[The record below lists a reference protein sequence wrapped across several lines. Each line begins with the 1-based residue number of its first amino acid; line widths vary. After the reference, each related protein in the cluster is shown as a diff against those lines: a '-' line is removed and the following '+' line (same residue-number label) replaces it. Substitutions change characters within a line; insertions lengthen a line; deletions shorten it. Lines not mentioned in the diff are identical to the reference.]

1 MYTYKMITADE
12 IKRLVERGASYQVD
26 FKAEV
31 LQNEKEIT
39 EIVCS
44 FANTLGGYVLIG
56 IDNQGIIN
64 GAYLD
69 NYNHSSIQESIGEI
83 YPTLH
88 CKLYSVNIEGKDVW
102 VIDVPSGRHT
112 PYFFNGNVFVR
123 ESAKTQ
129 KLTKV
134 EEVWELF
141 KQSEKIYYDSI
152 PCKYDIHKNLD
163 HDLIKSFRREAHIS
177 NNIDNVQ
184 LLENLQ
190 VFTENNDTKRGAV
203 LFFSQRPEELF
214 FHAVVRCVQF
224 KGINKRQIIDD
235 KIFGGTLVAQYK
247 KALSWIQDKLK
258 VKYEIKDTEEK
269 IEKWDIPLDALRE
282 ALINAITHRD
292 YYEQGAFIN
301 VEVYDDRVEINNPG
315 GLLPLV
321 AKKFGRKS
329 LSRNPYIFNLFMR
342 MNLVEHVGSGI
353 GRMQELMINAGLPAP
368 EYETTDFFTII
379 LHRKNYVNISAK
391 FSEIKKQYI
400 ATEKKS
406 LNNKP
411 HAKNSSSPSCGIPCT
426 AYSTFLKTNYL
437 PSLSAPVANLILGAF
452 VDNKMIENSDVILD
466 FYDQWG
472 LDVTDTDTLL
482 QKLQDINTSI
492 HKKESLSK
500 EDLEF
505 SKSLASSM
513 LEFLAEANEAD
524 LLKAKVAD
532 MQKGQHTKVSN
543 YQTFK
548 KGIPARYRREIIT
561 QIVGGFIATLD
572 SYQEEE
578 AFKNFTRQE
587 ILNFNFPG
595 RGKIIDEIF
604 SDLMEDAI
612 ANLEEA
618 ESKGTITK
626 DQQAIL
632 NNLRNDPNLW
642 VSIVNMA
649 SDLLF
654 EAEHLKIDAEFNQV
668 FDIEDE
674 DLEVLNPED
683 NNGNIRSAEETGR
696 EHWQLKSDT
705 ISAFNSLSKEVRSV
719 LYKLVEDGKTGVL
732 GFYNMADAMYMHEK
746 LMGVRSLACCTNSDE
761 FIEQISKIKEDWAH
775 DLAYYLKRD
784 PYKRSLFFTTY
795 KKNVLHYVYH
805 SKKKTKYTKTYY
817 GSDGKIINNIN
828 DFVTFI
834 YREVSGINQL
844 ELTTAYIGEA
854 ISIDPTNTDCI
865 FNTDGYINDD
875 KLTAFLQVIDTLKVT
890 STVDKYFD
898 LSVFGTGRMASALD
912 KREPTAEQIR
922 GFMLYI
928 NDSLNLHMDSEEISK
943 IMNSPKLYKDYLDSV
958 FKLTQELATKK
969 RLLTGNM
976 KDHINDIL
984 KKSDYKYLKK
994 ALVKLLNTQAKVI
1007 NVDEKTSPIE
1017 KGFRYNQST
1026 YMAHTIPNY
1035 IGDTL
1040 EMLLKHAQQGSQSLR
1055 KFIETTYFDCPLYA
1069 DQITENGQTKY
1080 VPKNALLEMLYNA
1093 TEKELNDPMSAPM
1106 MFLKE
1111 LTRGLGNKDRVFENF
1126 TEADNFIFTLN
1137 EYMQK
1142 WMATKT
1148 DPNAPQY
1155 VTPGYVAPPIL
1166 GVVPLFVTGDSNST
1180 RYLTI
1185 EHLGVKDILNRT
1197 TDLAL
1202 TEIERMSLF
1211 KSFTEYCEQY
1221 DLAISNGHEGAR
1233 RGDKYYKDNPLVK
1246 NADKFSFLPFLN
1258 DITEFKVTIEKA
1270 DKTTKTVSYPSIM
1283 AAYNE
1288 LVVQN
1293 KDIVTFKTALSKVIS
1308 DSMASQYDAFIHDLQ
1323 DKGIVMQ
1330 HVCKINNDKLF
1341 VADPHNKYT
1350 HTLKED
1356 MQFLQ
1361 EYYYNQRFYMM
1372 QQLQMF
1378 TVDPAFF
1385 NGTNDL
1391 QKRYKAM
1398 ISTGE
1403 VLDLTAI
1410 DPTTK
1415 KLIDDNNGNQ
1425 TVIYFNEIRRN
1436 SEVVDPDYIE
1446 ALKQAGFDSETI
1458 GKYTENTLTDG
1469 QGYRSFKSYRKLM
1482 VMSGRW
1488 NEAAEEVYQMIMKN
1502 RDLGYTR
1509 LSREQLQRI
1518 DKLGVTFQP
1527 LKPLYFGVEKVELE
1541 NGRMLHIPV
1550 FHKYSEFPLIAE
1562 LLPEGS
1568 KLEKM
1573 GRVMDAKSIDL
1584 ATCTTTVKVGGYGS
1598 VNIDDCNTTQDFRN
1612 AFGNERTHH
1621 TLPLTGWRLQ
1631 TNVPQ
1636 HVDVLRGRGT
1646 QWLKHGYGSMEGS
1659 QPKRYSFLKRFK
1671 EGVIKLT
1678 KSGKSKINLGTNRE
1692 LNQEDMV
1699 KLYGALGSAGFIQS
1713 SIKLTT
1719 RLSSPSSQAEALAKI
1734 KAMDARGSQD
1744 GLLAYN
1750 VDENGEFYIAPSEG
1764 LAAADNIASLLST
1777 LRKEVVKQGMR
1788 GGSCVQVSAYGMDHL
1803 LRVHTEQTAEGKT
1816 NIVYA
1821 DCARTFDYSINTK
1834 DGKTVKLDYFEFVDH
1849 NTGMLLDENN
1859 QPVEPADA
1867 DNQPGHEYYGWNTKM
1882 GKLYPGILDCI
1893 AYRIPTEKD
1902 YSIINL
1908 KARRFFHKS
1917 QGGIMMV
1924 PSQFTTIAGFD
1935 FDIDKLYFVQ
1945 RDYTFGRA
1953 PISYEMSKNEMWKSY
1968 FENDPL
1974 GETLYYSLL
1983 SEHAK
1988 AIGKNML
1995 DREAELAKKKGLP
2008 LSSEIEEIDNKIK
2021 QLEEEENN
2029 INEQIKE
2036 DVDEKVNR
2044 FIYNKGLEEEAFK
2057 LFQKDN
2063 KKLKDNELRSAFEK
2077 NKATYLNKAQAK
2089 FANKPKVVQKSGVNW
2104 AAVHVDE
2111 VQAYRN
2117 QLEKEARE
2125 LKGTDR
2131 FVEALE
2137 TLLIQ
2142 KAEKVSQLAEVH
2154 ATMQQEGLGNIANE
2168 LNVRMQA
2175 LMTSLTEQYGKEWV
2189 KEYRDTVVKAERS
2202 RVFKQFIEE
2211 IGFQHL
2217 QDNPSNNIYEEIVR
2231 YWGKVRNSDII
2242 GQQLLHGD
2250 NATTNIPE
2258 FSSTALSRYIGN
2270 TDLNVKDNYV
2280 IWSDYYQNDPV
2291 GKIMYEY
2298 LLRAY
2303 EEDFASYGNN
2313 HNLSKQEK
2321 KQAERDLYTYWDRA
2335 RKIVQM
2341 ETKQGTFKKMPLS
2354 AIPETASEAFEKF
2367 LYTRK
2372 TSKGEFKYIELT
2384 SKYNEKVPLLEQTQ
2398 EAINNL
2404 LFDFYQARLEDYD
2417 TFKERY
2423 TPGGP
2428 TQLKEALPIMMALN
2442 YATDEE
2448 LANCVRRE
2456 TQGALEALL
2465 DLAKKYKGFTPNYDP
2480 TEPATLAHYQTY
2492 NAIYDKLIGVAAN
2505 QNINQRLTALLS
2517 VMRLKSPI
2525 QFGSI
2530 LEAKDKDKAG
2540 SDVKARVVNGID
2552 TELLNTE
2559 FLSSAVDA
2567 VKNALL
2573 EYYGIDDNNFNMAC
2587 LLSKIGAS
2595 PTDIGL
2601 LLNQPVVKKAML
2613 IMKESDYYMSL
2624 SDALA
2629 EALQSPEFMGVEA
2642 YRTSIATLNTVF
2654 SSTEGAGKTKEA
2666 RNKHVTSDA
2675 LANHIA
2681 YSKKVPNI
2689 KSPEHEAYLK
2699 GQAAVVHL
2707 LSEINGAASE
2717 LSDVIKISKATSAN
2731 SIQAT
2736 LGAFEAAQ
2744 KAIEQFEAN
2753 FGGPNS
2759 MFEVE
2764 INGQKM
2770 WDYDSENNTW
2780 KKKYGIG
2787 LVSASLGFYDLNSAY
2802 DLLDQV
2808 LANPFCIEQVA
2819 FAAQA
2824 HFINTVIDS
2833 LFPYRSQGFMAVK
2846 NAMSALTKKGTL
2858 PAELITTL
2866 NRDLMAAFMEYICPE
2881 MSGSAMENVLM
2892 PDGSTVQVERRIFYQ
2907 QFFPYFYNMLMTKNA
2922 KEVAESKTKF
2932 SPDQNPVMPYI
2943 AFAILRNIKKVNDV
2957 QIRGVDSATGLGHL
2971 LLKFTGSSMLKKHQV
2986 DMMID
2991 SWEQL
2996 YFSGDPMLKQLA
3008 EQLAHYSIFNKGFG
3022 YGELSFLRFAPVMLK
3037 KNLAGGAY
3045 AKFFNRV
3052 FNLKEGDE
3060 PGTLTIAQTG
3070 SNSSTTIRIKDI
3082 MKSFILNNSNEYQFT
3097 RQYLNDRLFESI
3109 ATHTPGGYEL
3119 RDAFDATSAKAISKE
3134 EFSQRIKSFTVDLN
3148 NEDIKKNG
3156 GNSLAVTILDEDGE
3170 VVGYKFTPCIKIGDA
3185 IYICDINLNGNDTEF
3200 TTSGNGKI
3208 TYYKMDLPLGKDYS
3222 KPGLYGTREAHIK
3235 ELSNNNQ
3242 KIMQQILNI
3251 AQSKLHSQKEY
3262 SKLS

>member
-411 HAKNSSSPSCGIPCT
+411 HAKNSSSPSCGVPCT

-437 PSLSAPVANLILGAF
+437 PSLSAPVTNLILGAF
-452 VDNKMIENSDVILD
+452 VDNKMIENSNAILD
-466 FYDQWG
+466 FYEQWG

-482 QKLQDINTSI
+482 QKLQGINTSI

-524 LLKAKVAD
+524 LLKAKVTD

-561 QIVGGFIATLD
+561 QIVGEFIASLD
-572 SYQEEE
+572 SIQKQE

-595 RGKIIDEIF
+595 RGKIIDDIF
-604 SDLMEDAI
+604 SDIREDAI

-668 FDIEDE
+668 FEIEDE

-705 ISAFNSLSKEVRSV
+705 ISAFNSLSKEVRSG
-719 LYKLVEDGKTGVL
+719 LYRLVEDGKTGVL

-775 DLAYYLKRD
+775 DLAVYLKRD

-834 YREVSGINQL
+834 YREISGINQL

-890 STVDKYFD
+890 STVNKYFD
-898 LSVFGTGRMASALD
+898 LSVFNTGRMASALD

-969 RLLTGNM
+969 RLLTGNR
-976 KDHINDIL
+976 KDHINALL

-1211 KSFTEYCEQY
+1211 KSFTEYCDQY
-1221 DLAISNGHEGAR
+1221 NLAISNGHEGTR
-1233 RGDKYYKDNPLVK
+1233 RGDKYYEDNPLVK

-1258 DITEFKVTIEKA
+1258 DITEFEVTIEKA

-1308 DSMASQYDAFIHDLQ
+1308 DSMANQYDAFIHDLQ

-1356 MQFLQ
+1356 MQFLE

-1488 NEAAEEVYQMIMKN
+1488 NESAEEVYQMIMKN

-1527 LKPLYFGVEKVELE
+1527 LKPLYFGVEKIELE

-1568 KLEKM
+1568 KLERM
-1573 GRVMDAKSIDL
+1573 GRAMDDMNIDL

-1598 VNIDDCNTTQDFRN
+1598 VNIDNCEYYSDFAN
-1612 AFGNERTHH
+1612 AFCNERTHH

-1678 KSGKSKINLGTNRE
+1678 KSGKSEIDLGTNRE

-1803 LRVHTEQTAEGKT
+1803 LKVHTEQTAEGKT

-1924 PSQFTTIAGFD
+1924 PSQFTTIAGFN
-1935 FDIDKLYFVQ
+1935 FEIDKLYFVQ

-1953 PISYEMSKNEMWKSY
+1953 QYSAEVSNNDLWKGYLTNTDVGKAMLPYLKDAYIRSFSDRLVDRNSDEVKSLLKEVVEDLKRKHGEQWVKDNPAKVQAEKDRFFEYYKHQKGLEFIDEGNISQ
-1968 FENDPL
+1968 
-1974 GETLYYSLL
+1974 ETLYENMSKHWKEARKKYM
-1983 SEHAK
+1983 EYHG
-1988 AIGKNML
+1988 AISQE
-1995 DREAELAKKKGLP
+1995 DQ
-2008 LSSEIEEIDNKIK
+2008 DKIA
-2021 QLEEEENN
+2021 
-2029 INEQIKE
+2029 IA
-2036 DVDEKVNR
+2036 
-2044 FIYNKGLEEEAFK
+2044 YNKYVEELKAQKQAEEEAAGK
-2057 LFQKDN
+2057 KG
-2063 KKLKDNELRSAFEK
+2063 KKLGENWVLGHQEEL
-2077 NKATYLNKAQAK
+2077 
-2089 FANKPKVVQKSGVNW
+2089 
-2104 AAVHVDE
+2104 AA
-2111 VQAYRN
+2111 
-2117 QLEKEARE
+2117 EKERIAAEILGDKLQPYTGLEIPISGQEMVRIVAGR
-2125 LKGTDR
+2125 LDTPMKGND
-2131 FVEALE
+2131 
-2137 TLLIQ
+2137 
-2142 KAEKVSQLAEVH
+2142 
-2154 ATMQQEGLGNIANE
+2154 
-2168 LNVRMQA
+2168 
-2175 LMTSLTEQYGKEWV
+2175 
-2189 KEYRDTVVKAERS
+2189 
-2202 RVFKQFIEE
+2202 
-2211 IGFQHL
+2211 
-2217 QDNPSNNIYEEIVR
+2217 
-2231 YWGKVRNSDII
+2231 
-2242 GQQLLHGD
+2242 
-2250 NATTNIPE
+2250 
-2258 FSSTALSRYIGN
+2258 
-2270 TDLNVKDNYV
+2270 YV
-2280 IWSDYYQNDPV
+2280 WADYYMNSPE
-2291 GKIMYEY
+2291 GKIMYKY
-2298 LLRAY
+2298 LNMAWEMDNKY
-2303 EEDFASYGNN
+2303 DINN
-2313 HNLSKQEK
+2313 IDSEIIESDRK
-2321 KQAERDLYTYWDRA
+2321 DLYKYWEKA
-2335 RKIVQM
+2335 RQLMIQANKYD
-2341 ETKQGTFKKMPLS
+2341 ETTPAYQRMPVAS
-2354 AIPETASEAFEKF
+2354 IPETASEAFEKF

-2384 SKYNEKVPLLEQTQ
+2384 SKYNEGVPLLEQTQ

-2689 KSPEHEAYLK
+2689 KSPEHDAYLK

-2770 WDYDSENNTW
+2770 WEYDSENNTW
-2780 KKKYGIG
+2780 KKNYGIG

-2907 QFFPYFYNMLMTKNA
+2907 QFFPYFYNMLMAKNA
-2922 KEVAESKTKF
+2922 KEVAESKIKF

-2943 AFAILRNIKKVNDV
+2943 AFAILKNIKKVNDV

-3022 YGELSFLRFAPVMLK
+3022 YGELSFLKFAPVMLK

-3119 RDAFDATSAKAISKE
+3119 RDVFDATSAKAISKE
-3134 EFSQRIKSFTVDLN
+3134 EFGQRIKSFTVDLN

-3222 KPGLYGTREAHIK
+3222 KPGLYGTREAHIA
-3235 ELSNNNQ
+3235 ELSDSNQ